1 MFLIQRHLVEKESN
15 VERLYDE
22 IHSVQTK
29 ISLVENELREKDLSI
44 EKQTKDLEDI
54 VKNHKK
60 EVGEI
65 KRE

>member
-1 MFLIQRHLVEKESN
+1 MEKESN

-29 ISLVENELREKDLSI
+29 ITLVENELREKDLSI

-54 VKNHKK
+54 IKNHKK
-60 EVGEI
+60 EVAEM
-65 KRE
+65 KREYIVKVF